1 MERRVF
7 GPTGREVSVIGQGTW
22 KLRDHAAA
30 ARALARGLELGLDH
44 IDTAEL
50 YKGSEATIAPV
61 IAPVVSAGR
70 SDVFLVSKVLPHH
83 ADRSGTIA
91 ACDASLAR
99 LGVDALDV
107 YLLHWPGPHPI
118 EETMHAMAELIDAGK
133 IRAAGV
139 SNFDVAEMEEAR
151 DALGGH
157 PLACNQVRYAPDHR
171 GIEEEVLPWCQKH
184 NVAVVGYS
192 SFGSGEFPGGSK
204 ARKALAAI
212 GAQRL
217 PHPQGRIRGPRREQR
232 GITAAT
238 AANRRGGGVQ
248 RAVSYGQPLS
258 GRPTVATAETA
269 AAPAASD
276 ATTAPQAPR

>member
-212 GAQRL
+212 GAPHGKDPYQVILDVLSREPNVFLIPKAESVAHVESNAASLRRRL
-217 PHPQGRIRGPRREQR
+217 P
-232 GITAAT
+232 TDAVAAF
-238 AANRRGGGVQ
+238 NEL
-248 RAVSYGQPLS
+248 Y
-258 GRPTVATAETA
+258 PTGN
-269 AAPAASD
+269 P
-276 ATTAPQAPR
+276 